1 MNFFGVLVKTADA
14 SIGHVDVEAPEAP
27 MDDSGPPPGDPE
39 SSQTRHHSRSPRHEA
54 LRPGGETELN
64 QPNRIRI

>member
-27 MDDSGPPPGDPE
+27 MDDSGPPPGGVAKPVITHDLLAMKRCDQAGKL
-39 SSQTRHHSRSPRHEA
+39 S
-54 LRPGGETELN
+54 
-64 QPNRIRI
+64 

>member
-27 MDDSGPPPGDPE
+27 MDGSGPPPGDPE
-39 SSQTRHHSRSPRHEA
+39 VAKPVITHDLLAMKRCDQAGKLS
-54 LRPGGETELN
+54 
-64 QPNRIRI
+64 